1 MLRGCEAGN
10 WLHRSLGEPP
20 WRGIFAAG
28 KNAETDFHR
37 CGASQERP
45 RQSVARPPAGGLDRA
60 HEGVRMSIGS
70 VFAAIAFAFVSATSL
85 HAEDLWRHGT
95 LVPKG
100 DAGFIYMAAE
110 GGFAKAEGLDLKM
123 QAFQNDT
130 LLMKSL

>member
-1 MLRGCEAGN
+1 MLRGCQARQRR
-10 WLHRSLGEPP
+10 HRGLGEPTL
-20 WRGIFAAG
+20 RRLFAAG

-45 RQSVARPPAGGLDRA
+45 RQGVARPPAGGLDRA

-85 HAEDLWRHGT
+85 HAEDLWPPGT

-100 DAGFIYMAAE
+100 DAV
-110 GGFAKAEGLDLKM
+110 
-123 QAFQNDT
+123 
-130 LLMKSL
+130 SL